1 MHLLGSRPRA
11 GHMTLD
17 HGILVRIQASPPSIP
32 SPKAPLNL
40 LVWSP
45 AGLSLLLPL
54 RAQAQQAIDFTL
66 NDLAGR
72 SQTLSEIYPKG
83 PVLLNFWATWCLPCA
98 KEFPHLQ
105 RLHDH
110 YRETGFQALAIS
122 VDGPD
127 RLAKVSSF
135 VGRDGYTFPR
145 LLDTEPQ

>member
-17 HGILVRIQASPPSIP
+17 HGILVRIQASQPDIP
-32 SPKAPLNL
+32 SPKAPLIL
-40 LVWSP
+40 LVWFT

-66 NDLAGR
+66 KDLAGH

-83 PVLLNFWATWCLPCA
+83 PVLLNFWATWCVPCA
-98 KEFPHLQ
+98 KALPPLQ
-105 RLHDH
+105 RLHDQ
-110 YRETGFQALAIS
+110 YRDSGFQVLAIS
-122 VDGPD
+122 VDGRE

-135 VGRDGYTFPR
+135 TGRYG
-145 LLDTEPQ
+145 